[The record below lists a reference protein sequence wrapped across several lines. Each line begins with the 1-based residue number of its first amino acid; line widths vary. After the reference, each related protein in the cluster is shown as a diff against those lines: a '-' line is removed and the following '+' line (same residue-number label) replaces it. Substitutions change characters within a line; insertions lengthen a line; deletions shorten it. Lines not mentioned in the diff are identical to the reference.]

1 MDKYG
6 GNALE
11 TFRLMELRMSQ
22 KVDVS
27 YDLYEGKGNY
37 RTYVFYH
44 GTGNGLRL
52 LKNLEVFHSDNCQ
65 NAETI
70 AFRFRII
77 TIEKRIEKD
86 LHISTTQKII
96 TRETLTILYN

>member
-65 NAETI
+65 NAEAI

>member
-11 TFRLMELRMSQ
+11 TFRLMELRLSQ

-65 NAETI
+65 NAEAI

-96 TRETLTILYN
+96 TRETLTSN

>member
-37 RTYVFYH
+37 RTCVFYH

-96 TRETLTILYN
+96 TRETLTSN

>member
-6 GNALE
+6 GNALQ

-96 TRETLTILYN
+96 TRETLTSN

>member
-52 LKNLEVFHSDNCQ
+52 LKNLEVF
-65 NAETI
+65 TPII
-70 AFRFRII
+70 AKMLRPLLFAFG
-77 TIEKRIEKD
+77 
-86 LHISTTQKII
+86 
-96 TRETLTILYN
+96 

>member
-1 MDKYG
+1 
-6 GNALE
+6 
-11 TFRLMELRMSQ
+11 MSQ

-96 TRETLTILYN
+96 TRKTLTSN

>member
-65 NAETI
+65 NAEAI

-96 TRETLTILYN
+96 TRETLTSN

>member
-37 RTYVFYH
+37 RTYVFYL
-44 GTGNGLRL
+44 GTGNGIRL

-65 NAETI
+65 YAEAI

-96 TRETLTILYN
+96 TRETLTSN

>member
-70 AFRFRII
+70 IFRFRII

-96 TRETLTILYN
+96 TRETLTSN

>member
-77 TIEKRIEKD
+77 TIEKRIEQD
-86 LHISTTQKII
+86 LHISATQKII
-96 TRETLTILYN
+96 TRETLTSN

>member
-65 NAETI
+65 NSETI

-96 TRETLTILYN
+96 TRETLTSN

>member
-11 TFRLMELRMSQ
+11 TFHLMELRMSQ

-27 YDLYEGKGNY
+27 YKLYEGKGNY

>member
-11 TFRLMELRMSQ
+11 TFRLMELRLSQ

-65 NAETI
+65 NAEAI

>member
-11 TFRLMELRMSQ
+11 TFHLMELRMSQ

-77 TIEKRIEKD
+77 TIEKKD
-86 LHISTTQKII
+86 WERSAYKHDTENNNARNFNYSL
-96 TRETLTILYN
+96 

>member
-11 TFRLMELRMSQ
+11 TFRLMELCLSQ

-65 NAETI
+65 NAEAI

-96 TRETLTILYN
+96 TRETLTSN

>member
-11 TFRLMELRMSQ
+11 TFHLMELRMSQ

-27 YDLYEGKGNY
+27 YNLYEGKGNY

-65 NAETI
+65 NAEAI

-96 TRETLTILYN
+96 TRETLTSN

>member
-96 TRETLTILYN
+96 TRETLTSN

>member
-1 MDKYG
+1 MDMYG

-96 TRETLTILYN
+96 TRETLTSN

>member
-11 TFRLMELRMSQ
+11 TFRLMVLRMSQ

-96 TRETLTILYN
+96 TRETLTSN

>member
-44 GTGNGLRL
+44 GTGNGHRL

-96 TRETLTILYN
+96 TQETLTSN

>member
-52 LKNLEVFHSDNCQ
+52 LKNLEVFQSDNCQ
-65 NAETI
+65 NAEAI

-96 TRETLTILYN
+96 TRETLTSN

>member
-96 TRETLTILYN
+96 TRETSTILYN

>member
-52 LKNLEVFHSDNCQ
+52 LKNLEVFQSDNCQ
-65 NAETI
+65 NAEAI

>member
-11 TFRLMELRMSQ
+11 TFHLMELRMSQ

>member
-1 MDKYG
+1 MGKYG

-11 TFRLMELRMSQ
+11 TFHLMELRMSQ

-70 AFRFRII
+70 TFRFRII

-96 TRETLTILYN
+96 TRETLTSN

>member
-52 LKNLEVFHSDNCQ
+52 LKNLEVFHSNNCQ

-96 TRETLTILYN
+96 TRETLTSN

>member
-11 TFRLMELRMSQ
+11 TFHLMELRMSQ

-96 TRETLTILYN
+96 TQETLTSN

>member
-11 TFRLMELRMSQ
+11 TFHLMELRMSQ

-27 YDLYEGKGNY
+27 YNLYEGKGNY

-96 TRETLTILYN
+96 TRETLTSN

>member
-11 TFRLMELRMSQ
+11 TFHLMELRMSQ

-86 LHISTTQKII
+86 LHISTTQKMI
-96 TRETLTILYN
+96 TRETLTSN

>member
-11 TFRLMELRMSQ
+11 TFRLMELRLSQ

-65 NAETI
+65 NGETI

-96 TRETLTILYN
+96 TRETLTSN

>member
-96 TRETLTILYN
+96 ARETLTSN

>member
-6 GNALE
+6 GNAIE
-11 TFRLMELRMSQ
+11 TFHLMELRMSQ

-96 TRETLTILYN
+96 TRETLTSN

>member
-11 TFRLMELRMSQ
+11 TFHLMELRMSQ

-96 TRETLTILYN
+96 TRETLTSN

>member
-11 TFRLMELRMSQ
+11 TFHLMELRMSQ

-27 YDLYEGKGNY
+27 YKLYEGKGNY

-96 TRETLTILYN
+96 TRETLTSN